1 MIVFD
6 FIIFCIFLILK
17 LCGVIAWSWWWVTCP
32 LWAIPAIILLVL
44 IIDTIIDFINDIT
57 EKKSE
62 RNVIEEKIIQRRRD
76 GLEAL
81 SKMSIEANR
90 MIEKERQEREE
101 K

>member
-1 MIVFD
+1 M
-6 FIIFCIFLILK
+6 ILK

-32 LWAIPAIILLVL
+32 LWAIPAIILLTA
-44 IIDTIIDFINDIT
+44 IFATIYDSIF
-57 EKKSE
+57 EYK
-62 RNVIEEKIIQRRRD
+62 RNKFNESPEGKALEEKRKQRRRD

-101 K
+101 REKNLQTD